1 MRDSELYTRLIEYS
15 RSRAYPFHMPG
26 HKRQMMVME
35 DPYRFDLTEIDG
47 FDNLHEAENLLKRAQ
62 EQAAL
67 LYGSEE
73 SHFMVNG
80 STGGLLAAIGGVTH
94 RGDRVLVARNCHTS
108 VYHALELNGLRP
120 VYLWPELD
128 EGPGIYQGLTCRQVE
143 EALEKYPDIRA
154 VIFTSPTYEG
164 LLSDVKGICEAAH
177 QRKIPCIVDEAHGAH
192 LRWIGL
198 PDAVSS
204 GADVVIQSLHK
215 TMPALTQTALIH
227 INGRLVNR
235 ERLRKMLA
243 TYQTSSP
250 SYVLMASVSQCM
262 SWLAQEGAEQFDLYR
277 QEVWQ
282 LRERLKN
289 MKHLYLYEPEGVFD
303 WGKLVICTDRSDQT
317 GRKLY
322 DRLRKG
328 FDLQMEMA
336 SARYVLAMTTVGD
349 SPEGL
354 QRLAQA
360 LEAIDGEA
368 GQNGGSVQWPGVN
381 KTGISQLVPE
391 RYMEMDAAAEQPTEE
406 VALASAAGRVMGD
419 YLYLYP
425 PGVPILV
432 PGEVIQM
439 KHIENIQN
447 YLSQGLEVHG
457 GYLKESGNVK
467 VILHHG

>member
-1 MRDSELYTRLIEYS
+1 
-15 RSRAYPFHMPG
+15 
-26 HKRQMMVME
+26 
-35 DPYRFDLTEIDG
+35 
-47 FDNLHEAENLLKRAQ
+47 
-62 EQAAL
+62 
-67 LYGSEE
+67 
-73 SHFMVNG
+73 
-80 STGGLLAAIGGVTH
+80 
-94 RGDRVLVARNCHTS
+94 
-108 VYHALELNGLRP
+108 
-120 VYLWPELD
+120 
-128 EGPGIYQGLTCRQVE
+128 
-143 EALEKYPDIRA
+143 
-154 VIFTSPTYEG
+154 
-164 LLSDVKGICEAAH
+164 
-177 QRKIPCIVDEAHGAH
+177 
-192 LRWIGL
+192 
-198 PDAVSS
+198 
-204 GADVVIQSLHK
+204 
-215 TMPALTQTALIH
+215 
-227 INGRLVNR
+227 
-235 ERLRKMLA
+235 MLA

-262 SWLAQEGAEQFDLYR
+262 SWLAQEGAERFALYR

-282 LRERLKN
+282 LREGLKN

-303 WGKLVICTDRSDQT
+303 WGKLVICTDRYDQT

-368 GQNGGSVQWPGVN
+368 GQNDGSVQWPGVN